1 MNTMRSCELC
11 SGTIHLESY
20 NTSNDRTGDSL
31 ECCTTLC
38 EFCLQTKFHI
48 GNFCFA
54 ILLGLSGRDGR
65 IKSIIQNS
73 SVHWL
78 ARKKRAKSS
87 PRAENPQSNFF
98 ESVPE
103 PQPPR
108 QAAIDR
114 DEVDEIVGKALS
126 SAHEVDSM
134 ESLWLFVQRKGLE
147 G

>member
-1 MNTMRSCELC
+1 MNIERLCELC
-11 SGTIHLESY
+11 SGTIQLESDSKI
-20 NTSNDRTGDSL
+20 NEQTGDSL
-31 ECCTTLC
+31 ECHATVC
-38 EFCLQTKFHI
+38 EFCQKTKFHL

-54 ILLGLSGRDGR
+54 ILLGLSRKDGR

-73 SVHWL
+73 SVRWL

-87 PRAENPQSNFF
+87 LRAENSQSNFF

-103 PQPPR
+103 PQPPH
-108 QAAIDR
+108 QAPIDR
-114 DEVDEIVGKALS
+114 DEVDEIVGKAVS

-134 ESLWLFVQRKGLE
+134 ENLWLFVKRKGLE

>member
-54 ILLGLSGRDGR
+54 ILLGLGRKDAR
-65 IKSIIQNS
+65 IKSIIRNS
-73 SVHWL
+73 SVSWR
-78 ARKKRAKSS
+78 ARKRRPKSS
-87 PRAENPQSNFF
+87 PRENAQSNFF

-103 PQPPR
+103 PQLPIQTPV
-108 QAAIDR
+108 DR
-114 DEVDEIVGKALS
+114 DEVDEIVGKAVS
-126 SAHEVDSM
+126 SAHHKVDSM
-134 ESLWLFVQRKGLE
+134 ENLWLFVKRKGLE

>member
-54 ILLGLSGRDGR
+54 ILLGLGRTDAR